1 MTNGGNT
8 GMKGTIKGSEIA
20 LATLMREKVDRPCIN
35 YSWMTSSSYMSKVT
49 GRDYWSDREGVFF
62 EYLHRC
68 GINLVPQWYFPDESH
83 RRMEQGQMMHEPQPG
98 GWQNIK
104 GPEDILREIDDLP
117 SDPEVEKNFD
127 VEAHARNYA
136 DDIKVR
142 IDKAH
147 GETLFVDSYG
157 QADFMGGYN
166 RWGYENY
173 LVAIMDYPD
182 AMRRYYHH
190 SALHG
195 RLFNQAIVLACRKY
209 GIAPFVY
216 SGQDICFGT
225 GPIVAPEILREI
237 YFPELKWCMEP
248 LVENGVGVIWHC
260 DGNIM
265 PILSDILDLG
275 VMGLQGFEEEHG
287 VPYGEIVKLKD
298 KTGRPLSIW
307 GCVSVTSTLPHGTV
321 DDVKKSVERSFR
333 LAGPGRGF
341 VLSSTSSVMPEVP
354 HANIDAMFQHGHKF
368 GREFLGR

>member
-1 MTNGGNT
+1 
-8 GMKGTIKGSEIA
+8 MKGCEVA
-20 LATLMREKVDRPCIN
+20 LATLMRENVEEPCIN

-83 RRMEQGQMMHEPQPG
+83 RKMEQGQMMHEPQPG
-98 GWQNIK
+98 GSQNIK

-127 VEAHARNYA
+127 VETCARNYA
-136 DDIKVR
+136 NDIKTR

-157 QADFMGGYN
+157 QADFMGGYVG
-166 RWGYENY
+166 WGYENY
-173 LVAIMDYPD
+173 LLAIMEYPD

-190 SALHG
+190 TALRG
-195 RLFNQAIVLACRKY
+195 RLENQAIVLAREKF

-216 SGQDICFGT
+216 SGQDICFGS

-237 YFPELKWCMEP
+237 YFPELKWAVEP
-248 LVENGVGVIWHC
+248 LVRNGIGIIWHC
-260 DGNIM
+260 DGNIN
-265 PILSDILDLG
+265 PILKDILDLG
-275 VMGLQGFEEEHG
+275 VVGLQGFEEEHG
-287 VPYGEIVKLKD
+287 VRYEEMVGLKD
-298 KTGRPLSIW
+298 KAGKPLVIL
-307 GCVSVTSTLPHGTV
+307 GCVSVTSTLPHGSV
-321 DDVKKSVERSFR
+321 EDVKQSVERSFT
-333 LAGPGRGF
+333 LAGKGRGF

-354 HANIDAMFQHGHKF
+354 HANIDAMFEHGIQF
-368 GREFLGR
+368 GRDFLSRQR